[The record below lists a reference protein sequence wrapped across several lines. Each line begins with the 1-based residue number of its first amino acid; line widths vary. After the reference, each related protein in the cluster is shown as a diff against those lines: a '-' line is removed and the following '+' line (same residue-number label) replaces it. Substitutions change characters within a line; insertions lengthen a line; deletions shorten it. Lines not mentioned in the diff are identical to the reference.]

1 MMHHPDLLRRWM
13 PFFSHCL
20 HKCELS
26 LRDREIVMLRIGRLC
41 GSGYEWAQ
49 HKPIG
54 MERGL
59 SAADVAAIA
68 DGTLKDGALLIEAV
82 NQLHYTS
89 MIDDDLWARLS
100 EAYAIPQILDIIFIM
115 GQYRMVSCVLNSLAV
130 QLDDYLVPY
139 NEAA

>member
-1 MMHHPDLLRRWM
+1 M
-13 PFFSHCL
+13 
-20 HKCELS
+20 
-26 LRDREIVMLRIGRLC
+26 
-41 GSGYEWAQ
+41 
-49 HKPIG
+49 
-54 MERGL
+54 
-59 SAADVAAIA
+59 
-68 DGTLKDGALLIEAV
+68 

-100 EAYAIPQILDIIFIM
+100 EAYAMPQILDIIFIM

>member
-1 MMHHPDLLRRWM
+1 
-13 PFFSHCL
+13 
-20 HKCELS
+20 
-26 LRDREIVMLRIGRLC
+26 
-41 GSGYEWAQ
+41 
-49 HKPIG
+49 

-100 EAYAIPQILDIIFIM
+100 EAYAMPQILDIIFIM

>member
-1 MMHHPDLLRRWM
+1 
-13 PFFSHCL
+13 
-20 HKCELS
+20 
-26 LRDREIVMLRIGRLC
+26 
-41 GSGYEWAQ
+41 
-49 HKPIG
+49 